1 MKIQVELELMVR
13 LVECI
18 EKQRIMAE
26 QTEEIQDVWK
36 QVINTTVGVAK
47 ASLLEFRDRN
57 GYGNESTELGTSTP
71 SADKTQFI

>member
-1 MKIQVELELMVR
+1 MKINVELELMVR

-18 EKQRIMAE
+18 EKQRILAD
-26 QTEEIQDVWK
+26 QPADVQENWK
-36 QVINTTVGVAK
+36 HVINTTVGVAK

-57 GYGNESTELGTSTP
+57 GYGNDGTELGTSTP